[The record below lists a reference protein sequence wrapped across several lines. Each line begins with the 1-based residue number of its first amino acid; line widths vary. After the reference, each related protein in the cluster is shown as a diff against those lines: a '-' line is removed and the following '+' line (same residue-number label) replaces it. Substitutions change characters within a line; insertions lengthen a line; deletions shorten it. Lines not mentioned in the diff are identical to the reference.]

1 MKVAM
6 TIGET
11 YWVYRRDFFGA
22 ETLIRHPLA
31 GPSESV
37 DPRRFP
43 RTMARLLGRADAERK
58 VEK

>member
-1 MKVAM
+1 M